1 MREEDLEIAVKVRNN
16 FIFYFFFYFFL
27 LFFIFIP
34 GFGEAI
40 SVLYPFWRVCVD
52 CIFA

>member
-16 FIFYFFFYFFL
+16 FIFYFFL
-27 LFFIFIP
+27 LFLVIFFIP

-40 SVLYPFWRVCVD
+40 SVLYSFWRVCVD